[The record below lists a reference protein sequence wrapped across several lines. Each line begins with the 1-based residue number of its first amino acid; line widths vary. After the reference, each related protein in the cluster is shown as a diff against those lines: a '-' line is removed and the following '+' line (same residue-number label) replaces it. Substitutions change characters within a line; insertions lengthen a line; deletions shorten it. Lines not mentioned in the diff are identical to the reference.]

1 MLDTACGDDGGLE
14 RYKLCVVGDSETGKT
29 CLLNA
34 LVKSDFEVMVWFL
47 FLNEPVGNY
56 GRGWGLRETGWVA
69 NIFG

>member
-1 MLDTACGDDGGLE
+1 M
-14 RYKLCVVGDSETGKT
+14 VGDSETGKT